1 MARLTDRE
9 LDLIQQA
16 RRSPSWRT
24 WEEMD
29 LILLEARRE
38 RARVMARLMR
48 RGFAFLVRVTGLA
61 ATARLVTERIVVPLR
76 RDALRRRTVKE
87 LNRLEDHLLKDIGI
101 ARDEVAR
108 LAAHVGLVA
117 GLRSWLR
124 RRAAI
129 RELEALDDHMLSDI
143 GLVRGNIREAVE
155 RAAAEA
161 PPAKTGRD
169 LAVAGLSAL
178 RNWIPVRQVA
188 GLFGLA
194 RQWLKRRATIR
205 QLEALDDRMLADIGL
220 RRRDIP
226 AALDRLAA
234 GGRSAAAAQT
244 LEQANYWDSVVRVLR
259 HWEMS
264 REAAREIVRSGPDA
278 TIDLG
283 GAEGEF
289 DWVPAGVAGR
299 RPQRHLGPAEWDSQ
313 AVVDI
318 ISPHLASQD

>member
-24 WEEMD
+24 WDEVDVIM
-29 LILLEARRE
+29 LEARRE
-38 RARVMARLMR
+38 RARVMARLTR
-48 RGFAFLVRVTGLA
+48 QGLAFLARISGAA
-61 ATARLVTERIVVPLR
+61 ATARFVTDRIVVPIR
-76 RDALRRRTVKE
+76 RDAMRRRTVNE
-87 LNRLEDHLLKDIGI
+87 LHRLEDYRLDDIGI

-108 LAAHVGLVA
+108 LAADLALAALPGRRPHVGLVA

-129 RELEALDDHMLSDI
+129 RELEALDDHRLADI

-161 PPAKTGRD
+161 PPVKGFGD
-169 LAVAGLSAL
+169 LAGAGLAALRWVPVRPVAGLL
-178 RNWIPVRQVA
+178 
-188 GLFGLA
+188 GLVQRRL
-194 RQWLKRRATIR
+194 QRRATIR

-220 RRRDIP
+220 LRRDIP
-226 AALDRLAA
+226 GALDRQVAA
-234 GGRSAAAAQT
+234 RNAVAAPT
-244 LEQANYWDSVVRVLR
+244 LEQVNYWDSVVRALR

-264 REAAREIVRSGPDA
+264 REAAREIVRSDPDA
-278 TIDLG
+278 AIDLG
-283 GAEGEF
+283 GAEGDF

-299 RPQRHLGPAEWDSQ
+299 RPQRHQ
-313 AVVDI
+313 A
-318 ISPHLASQD
+318 A

>member
-108 LAAHVGLVA
+108 LAADLALAALPGRRAHVGLVA

-161 PPAKTGRD
+161 PAVNGFGD
-169 LAVAGLSAL
+169 LAGAGLSAL
-178 RNWIPVRQVA
+178 RNWIPGRQVA

-194 RQWLKRRATIR
+194 RQWLQRRATIR

-220 RRRDIP
+220 LRREIP

-234 GGRSAAAAQT
+234 GGRSAVAALT

-264 REAAREIVRSGPDA
+264 REAAREIVRSDPDA

-283 GAEGEF
+283 GAEGDF

-299 RPQRHLGPAEWDSQ
+299 RPQRHQ
-313 AVVDI
+313 A
-318 ISPHLASQD
+318 A